1 MSGSTGDSPES
12 EEDEEARNKDESND
26 QATFRKRREFLET
39 KLKNH
44 RQDNL
49 KRKLPVDAKS
59 LECAQE
65 ELAMKKWLV
74 EQVDKMNEK
83 YVENM
88 ERMSNTMD
96 KLTNSIADGFFL
108 LRMMCQQ
115 PTAMYPPRCILLPVH
130 THNPRLLTV
139 HLFHQLRPIVLL
151 ISLPGV
157 LLIWTS
163 ITNDQ

>member
-1 MSGSTGDSPES
+1 MRTGGLGNEK
-12 EEDEEARNKDESND
+12 A
-26 QATFRKRREFLET
+26 
-39 KLKNH
+39 
-44 RQDNL
+44 
-49 KRKLPVDAKS
+49 
-59 LECAQE
+59 
-65 ELAMKKWLV
+65 V

-108 LRMMCQQ
+108 LRMCQQ

-139 HLFHQLRPIVLL
+139 HLFHQLHPIVLL

-157 LLIWTS
+157 LLI
-163 ITNDQ
+163 